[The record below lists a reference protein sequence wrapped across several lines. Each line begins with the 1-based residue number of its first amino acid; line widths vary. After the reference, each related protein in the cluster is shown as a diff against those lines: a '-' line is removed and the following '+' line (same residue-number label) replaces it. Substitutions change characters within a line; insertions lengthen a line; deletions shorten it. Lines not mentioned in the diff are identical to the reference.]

1 MSILALLVGQPSIQF
16 RYSDLHDGLDLVACV
31 RPICVQLCF
40 RSGLQRPNL
49 PRSHDP
55 SVRYGQIRNLLRER
69 KRNGGRPLEQDPPDH
84 DVVSLLF
91 SVLIPESV
99 THTTVGTPD
108 QPFIDAFG
116 RNLQQTVTRSV
127 MDMMKNILFNDIYTT
142 SGSKSETL
150 FDALIDNIAESGR
163 LRRCQC
169 VVFSD
174 ISVQFMDHIMLSDI
188 CASTSSSINAPPSFP
203 PSVPCQPVL
212 ANVFARLLYISSRL
226 VDAVWSG
233 LYVNEPIA
241 IFQFLL
247 KIAKSLRRADSK
259 SAWDSMYNSISR
271 IVLYLLS
278 RPIDCVAVQMSVLDT
293 LTECVQ
299 NQRIVLSPGF
309 NDPMFYGALV
319 HLIFM
324 LSVTPDINSNDGVQ
338 SQLNRASAQVA
349 MYATRVWQ
357 ELCHSKKVLL
367 EEIFKTGFVLE
378 INAARALL
386 SHLASQYWSQFVD
399 SQVQTNIAQIQQQIQ
414 SKISKM
420 ANGLQRFT
428 GKRALILSTSVS
440 PSFTLRRLKI
450 TSDVVHMWIRVHT
463 SLLRELVRAQCH
475 RYHEWHSHVQ
485 WCLHEWE
492 TVESELTRERGLW
505 GPEVGKF
512 QLDMTEGPSR
522 VRRKM
527 IPNQQF
533 YRQYPYRPNLDLP
546 ESPNA
551 LDLKD
556 FDKSGTEEPC
566 N

>member
-1 MSILALLVGQPSIQF
+1 MCSAYLCPSKSMNSSS
-16 RYSDLHDGLDLVACV
+16 RH
-31 RPICVQLCF
+31 LCF
-40 RSGLQRPNL
+40 RSSLQRPNL

-55 SVRYGQIRNLLRER
+55 SVRHGQIRNLLRER
-69 KRNGGRPLEQDPPDH
+69 KGKSGGRPLEQDPPDH
-84 DVVSLLF
+84 GAPVRQLPLPESVPFFHVCQTEDVVSLLF

-399 SQVQTNIAQIQQQIQ
+399 SQVQTNSRTILPKF
-414 SKISKM
+414 SSRFNLKFRRWRMVYS
-420 ANGLQRFT
+420 GLPVKGR
-428 GKRALILSTSVS
+428 
-440 PSFTLRRLKI
+440 
-450 TSDVVHMWIRVHT
+450 
-463 SLLRELVRAQCH
+463 
-475 RYHEWHSHVQ
+475 
-485 WCLHEWE
+485 
-492 TVESELTRERGLW
+492 
-505 GPEVGKF
+505 
-512 QLDMTEGPSR
+512 
-522 VRRKM
+522 
-527 IPNQQF
+527 
-533 YRQYPYRPNLDLP
+533 
-546 ESPNA
+546 
-551 LDLKD
+551 
-556 FDKSGTEEPC
+556 
-566 N
+566 